1 MTPRRKRIGLAV
13 LATLCLVVVAY
24 VLYAETPADTD
35 VFGHLTY
42 GKLILENGGVP
53 TYDIFSYTTGRS
65 EWINHEWLSEVVFAV
80 VHDRGGFPAFHY
92 LKTGF
97 LLLYLLG
104 FYEVYRRVSPAPNPL
119 TYCFFAALMLLMMYP
134 YVMVRP
140 QLFSFLLMQG
150 ILLLFLEADRSSPRW
165 LLVLPVVFLV
175 WTNVHGG
182 FIAGLGLVGVY
193 GICSFL
199 RSRQLFVYSV
209 LGLAGSVE
217 ATVLNPYGLGL
228 HRQIYRTLGNPWTD
242 RVIEDWLPLY
252 GTSLGDHP
260 SLAVVLAVFLVHL
273 VLFARSEKNWTRNT
287 LFVLSAV
294 TFVAGLLHVRNV
306 AFYALVGVPSLSSL
320 VELDRETP
328 AAFER
333 GARLTAIL
341 AAVAVA
347 VGPFGSYDRNPNDR
361 FPEASIQYLR
371 DHGPG
376 GNLATPFNWGQYAI
390 YHLHPKFRVSLDG
403 RYDTVYPLET
413 FVDFQLK
420 AYRGVEW
427 EEILRNYGTDFVLV
441 PKDSPLDDRLEAS
454 PYPQFFEGNR
464 ASVYDFRKSRSGE
477 GEGGTDAPSNE
488 GRTD

>member
-1 MTPRRKRIGLAV
+1 MSSRRKRIGLAV
-13 LATLCLVVVAY
+13 LATLFLVVVAY

-53 TYDIFSYTTGRS
+53 TYDVFSYTTGRS

-80 VHDRGGFPAFHY
+80 VHDRGGFPALHY

-104 FYEVYRRVSPAPNPL
+104 FYEIYRRVSPDSNQL
-119 TYCFFAALMLLMMYP
+119 TFCFLAALMLLMMYP
-134 YVMVRP
+134 YMLVRP

-150 ILLLFLEADRSSPRW
+150 TLLLFLEADRSSPRW
-165 LLVLPVVFLV
+165 LLALPVVFLV

-209 LGLAGSVE
+209 LGLIGSVG

-228 HRQIYRTLGNPWTD
+228 HEQIYRTLGNPWTD

-260 SLAVVLAVFLVHL
+260 SLAVFLAVFLVHL
-273 VLFARSEKNWTRNT
+273 VLFARSEKTWTRNV
-287 LFVLSAV
+287 LFVLSVV
-294 TFVAGLLHVRNV
+294 TFAAGLLHVRNV

-320 VELDRETP
+320 VVLDREAP
-328 AAFER
+328 AAFGR
-333 GARLTAIL
+333 GIRLTATL
-341 AAVAVA
+341 AAVAAA

-371 DHGPG
+371 EHEPG

-403 RYDTVYPLET
+403 RYDTVYPIDT

-427 EEILRNYGTDFVLV
+427 EKIFRNYGTDFVLV
-441 PKDSPLDDRLEAS
+441 PNDSPLDARLEAS
-454 PYPQFFEGNR
+454 PYLRLFEGTR
-464 ASVYDFRKSRSGE
+464 ASVYDFRIAPSGE
-477 GEGGTDAPSNE
+477 RKRRTNVPSGKGQTD
-488 GRTD
+488 